1 MISQICKIIEELL
14 PHRNCNVERVAEYF
28 SIHRFTLYRYLNQ
41 YQTNFESLLEATR
54 KKIAVK
60 LLKNK
65 KLMIIEVANQVGY
78 DDQANF
84 TRAFKRW
91 YGITP
96 GRWRRINIHV

>member
-1 MISQICKIIEELL
+1 MIL
-14 PHRNCNVERVAEYF
+14 
-28 SIHRFTLYRYLNQ
+28 
-41 YQTNFESLLEATR
+41 
-54 KKIAVK
+54 
-60 LLKNK
+60 
-65 KLMIIEVANQVGY
+65 EVANQVGY